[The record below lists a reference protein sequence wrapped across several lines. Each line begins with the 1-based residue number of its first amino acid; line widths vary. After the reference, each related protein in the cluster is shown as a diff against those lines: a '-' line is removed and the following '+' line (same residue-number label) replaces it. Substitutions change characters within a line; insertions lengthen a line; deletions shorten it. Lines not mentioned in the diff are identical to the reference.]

1 MFTGVLSLSP
11 PPFHPRP
18 VFPMYNLTRSPL
30 TAALYYLNAWNRL
43 CIVRRRQGAK
53 FFRSIDSVSSAVSL
67 QADVDCLH
75 FWSTYHFMRFNTA
88 KCKVLHMTRKRFWR
102 GPQHSLQLS
111 GHNLASVS
119 EVSDLSVDVTGQ
131 LSWATH
137 IEELCAKG
145 NRVLGLVKRV
155 CGQDVSN
162 VPTRKLLYM
171 SLARSTL
178 KCSSC
183 RWSPYSVKHHSSLE
197 NIQRRGTK
205 FLIHYPPRE
214 VHVAYFTD
222 WNNLIFFP

>member
-1 MFTGVLSLSP
+1 M
-11 PPFHPRP
+11 
-18 VFPMYNLTRSPL
+18 
-30 TAALYYLNAWNRL
+30 
-43 CIVRRRQGAK
+43 
-53 FFRSIDSVSSAVSL
+53 
-67 QADVDCLH
+67 DCLH
-75 FWSTYHFMRFNTA
+75 FWSTYHVMRFNTA

-102 GPQHSLQLS
+102 GPQHSFQLS

-119 EVSDLSVDVTGQ
+119 EVSDLWVDVTGQ

-178 KCSSC
+178 KYSSF